1 MRNLEAISPIDGRY
15 RTEVSELAA
24 FFSESA
30 QMKYRVTVEC
40 EYLIALSEHP
50 HIGTRR
56 FSEKEEGIIRQIYD
70 DFDLK
75 DAEILSAIEHS
86 GYKNIKATD
95 HDMKAIEYFMKDT
108 LKFTSLKD
116 SLEWI
121 HFCLTSEDVSNL
133 GYALMISDALE
144 KVIILAL
151 EKILA
156 NIDVMAK
163 TFRAIP
169 ILARTHGQSAS
180 PSTLGK
186 ELKIFAQRIERQLK
200 QLKNI
205 KLLVKLNGATGNY
218 NAFIAAYPAVNW
230 ISFSENFI
238 KKIGRGRMIRLEP
251 NLLTTQI
258 EPHDSYAEIFD
269 IMRRINTILLNFN
282 QDMWR
287 YISDGWFSQKAV
299 EGEIGS
305 SAMPHKINPLKFEN
319 SEGNLGIA
327 DALIEFFSRK
337 LPISRLQRD
346 LSDSTVERN
355 FGVAFAHSLIGYKY
369 ILKGLSRLTVN
380 DKKIAEDLEKHP
392 EVISEALQTILRRE
406 GMPFPYEKLKN
417 LTRGRTVAMKDFEK
431 FIDELE
437 ATNAVK
443 KELKRIKPGNYIGL
457 AKKLAI
463 LKLKKTI

>member
-1 MRNLEAISPIDGRY
+1 MHNLEAISPVDGRY
-15 RTEVSELAA
+15 RKETSELAA

-50 HIGTRR
+50 RIAARK
-56 FSEKEEGIIRQIYD
+56 FSQKEKDAIRKTYQN
-70 DFDLK
+70 FSLN

-95 HDMKAIEYFMKDT
+95 HDMKAIEYFIKDA
-108 LKFTSLKD
+108 LKSTSLKD
-116 SLEWI
+116 SLERI
-121 HFCLTSEDVSNL
+121 HFCLTSEDVSNI
-133 GYALMISDALE
+133 GYSLMMSDALE
-144 KVIILAL
+144 KAIIPAL
-151 EKILA
+151 EKVIA
-156 NIDVMAK
+156 SIDVMAK
-163 TFRAIP
+163 TFRTIP
-169 ILARTHGQSAS
+169 ILTRTHGQPAS

-186 ELKIFAQRIERQLK
+186 EFKVFHGRLLRQVE

-205 KLLVKLNGATGNY
+205 KISAKLNGATGNY
-218 NAFIAAYPAVNW
+218 NAFAAAYPRVNW
-230 ISFSENFI
+230 IKFSQNFI
-238 KKIGRGRMIRLEP
+238 EKFNGERKIQLQP

-269 IMRRINTILLNFN
+269 TLRRINTILLDFN

-327 DALIEFFSRK
+327 NALFEFFSHK

-355 FGVAFAHSLIGYKY
+355 FGVAFSHSLIGYRY

-380 DKKIAEDLEKHP
+380 KTKIMEDLRDHQ

-406 GMPFPYEKLKN
+406 GVPFPYEKLKE
-417 LTRGRTVAMKDFEK
+417 LTRGRKVAKEDFEK

-437 ATNAVK
+437 VKNEIK
-443 KELKRIKPGNYIGL
+443 KELKRIKPENYVGL
-457 AKKLAI
+457 APKLAV
-463 LKLKKTI
+463 LKLEK